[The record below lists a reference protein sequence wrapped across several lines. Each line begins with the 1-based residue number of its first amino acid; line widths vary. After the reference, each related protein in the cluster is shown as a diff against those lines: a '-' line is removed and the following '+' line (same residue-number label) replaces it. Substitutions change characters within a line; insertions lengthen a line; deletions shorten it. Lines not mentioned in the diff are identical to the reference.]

1 MKIIILFLPTLL
13 FSQLHIIHDEFR
25 VSKNV
30 KSWIEIK
37 NQNLTRQKFDYSCG
51 SASLSTILK
60 YYYKNDI
67 SEKDVLNKVLQQKG
81 VSEKKE
87 DLEDKDFTLSF
98 LDLVLYLQSINF
110 RGVGVALNFED
121 LQKLQ
126 VPVILFVK
134 IRKNEHF
141 TIYKNSDENY
151 IYLADPSFGN
161 IKVKKAKFLEM
172 FYTRNDEKHQ
182 GKFLAVIPNSEIE
195 TNQEFRK
202 IIEKSDFLIDILK
215 FQTFK

>member
-1 MKIIILFLPTLL
+1 
-13 FSQLHIIHDEFR
+13 
-25 VSKNV
+25 
-30 KSWIEIK
+30 
-37 NQNLTRQKFDYSCG
+37 
-51 SASLSTILK
+51 
-60 YYYKNDI
+60 
-67 SEKDVLNKVLQQKG
+67 
-81 VSEKKE
+81 
-87 DLEDKDFTLSF
+87 
-98 LDLVLYLQSINF
+98 
-110 RGVGVALNFED
+110 
-121 LQKLQ
+121 
-126 VPVILFVK
+126 VILFVK

-202 IIEKSDFLIDILK
+202 IIKTSDFVIDILK

>member
-98 LDLVLYLQSINF
+98 FGFGS
-110 RGVGVALNFED
+110 
-121 LQKLQ
+121 
-126 VPVILFVK
+126 LFA
-134 IRKNEHF
+134 KNKF
-141 TIYKNSDENY
+141 TWYW
-151 IYLADPSFGN
+151 GCT
-161 IKVKKAKFLEM
+161 KF
-172 FYTRNDEKHQ
+172 
-182 GKFLAVIPNSEIE
+182 
-195 TNQEFRK
+195 
-202 IIEKSDFLIDILK
+202 
-215 FQTFK
+215 